1 VERVD
6 SGTMRSPVS
15 SILSSQSLH
24 FGSADHLL
32 KSTRRIKDWP
42 GGIRK
47 LSAPTVSGTKLAAEG
62 TAMKVNIA
70 CGREKLFG
78 FVNVDAD
85 PWVRPDVVAV
95 PMDLPFERGSI
106 TEMHAARVLEHL
118 ADPVAALRYWRGLLA
133 PGGVL
138 WVSVADAR
146 AACEACVGN
155 RSPALVAPVLTHR
168 DEWRSNHCF
177 TPYFLSVCLR
187 AAGFREIVP
196 AGASPHARIIEPG
209 LLTYRAV
216 RLGPVQQWLRRF
228 RSCPTVPPLARR
240 DPSLFR

>member
-1 VERVD
+1 
-6 SGTMRSPVS
+6 
-15 SILSSQSLH
+15 
-24 FGSADHLL
+24 
-32 KSTRRIKDWP
+32 
-42 GGIRK
+42 
-47 LSAPTVSGTKLAAEG
+47 
-62 TAMKVNIA
+62 MKVNIA

-106 TEMHAARVLEHL
+106 SEMHAARVLEHL
-118 ADPVAALRYWRGLLA
+118 ADPVAALRYWRELLA

-146 AACEACVGN
+146 AACAACVG
-155 RSPALVAPVLTHR
+155 SQSQAGIAPVLTPW

-177 TPYFLSVCLR
+177 TPYFLAVCLR
-187 AAGFREIVP
+187 SAGFREIVP
-196 AGASPHARIIEPG
+196 AGASPYARAGEAG

-228 RSCPTVPPLARR
+228 RSSPAAPLPARR
-240 DPSLFR
+240 HHSPLG